1 MKYMGDQPTKQNR
14 AGNELTDEIF
24 EPALKHVTLL
34 ASIYQLYTTDFMK
47 YFCDLVLCF
56 CILCCKCYFFNMFL
70 ALTVKLCNI
79 V

>member
-34 ASIYQLYTTDFMK
+34 TFYSNLMP
-47 YFCDLVLCF
+47 
-56 CILCCKCYFFNMFL
+56 
-70 ALTVKLCNI
+70 LTV
-79 V
+79 